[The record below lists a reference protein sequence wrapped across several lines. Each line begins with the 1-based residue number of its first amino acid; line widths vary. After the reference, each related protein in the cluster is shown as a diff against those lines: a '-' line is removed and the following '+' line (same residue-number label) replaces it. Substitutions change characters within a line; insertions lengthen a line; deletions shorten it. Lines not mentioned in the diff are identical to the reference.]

1 MADTAQLSI
10 RYGDTQL
17 HFTRFE
23 AKTSKQ
29 KLTIKVHSDCRIDVF
44 APIDSSDKDV
54 IEGVTKRAR
63 WIYKQVSQFQEKL
76 MHVTPRQFI
85 SGESHYYLGKQYM
98 LKVVEDSL
106 SKPKVK
112 LLRGKLE
119 VTVREK
125 SASTVEA
132 QLSRWYKKKAD
143 DVFQRQLERISH
155 NVLWLEQL
163 PPIKL
168 QKMKKQWGSCSPK
181 GTIIL
186 NPLLVKA
193 PSRCIDYVILH
204 ELCHLV
210 EHNHS
215 EQFYRLLSQVMTNW
229 QETKNQLDGLSE
241 RILN

>member
-23 AKTSKQ
+23 TKTSKQ

-44 APIDSSDKDV
+44 APTDSSDKDV

-63 WIYKQVSQFQEKL
+63 WINKQVTQFQEKL
-76 MHVTPRQFI
+76 THITPRQFI
-85 SGESHYYLGKQYM
+85 SGESHYDLGKQYM
-98 LKVVEDSL
+98 LKVIEDSS

-119 VTVREK
+119 VTAREK
-125 SASTVEA
+125 SAETIETL
-132 QLSRWYKKKAD
+132 LSLWYKNKAQE
-143 DVFQRQLERISH
+143 VFQRQLERLAP

-204 ELCHLV
+204 ELCHLI

-215 EQFYRLLSQVMTNW
+215 EQFYRLLSQVMTHW
-229 QETKNQLDGLSE
+229 KETKSQLDSLSE